1 MSCFRDLESAV
12 DPRLRLSYTRC
23 IMATPPLR
31 GIDFLLDASGRKK
44 AVQIDLRRHGEVWED
59 IYDSLIAEQRR
70 TEPRESLA
78 AVRRRLE
85 TQRRRSA

>member
-1 MSCFRDLESAV
+1 
-12 DPRLRLSYTRC
+12 
-23 IMATPPLR
+23 MAIPTLR
-31 GIDFLLDASGRKK
+31 GIDFLLDSTGRKK

-85 TQRRRSA
+85 AARRRSA